1 MEGHE
6 MKLIVAIIKP
16 FKLEEVRDALAGA
29 GVQGMTVSEVRG
41 VRPPKGP
48 DRNLPRRRIYHRLRS
63 EGQDR
68 GRGERRRRRRRDRG
82 DPDHRQH
89 RLDRRRQDFRSRRRS
104 GRAHPH
110 RRAQRRRALRGPD
123 MQISL
128 RNRFIRL
135 SAAAATLMILP
146 AAAIANTAAAAVPTV
161 DKGDT
166 AWMLT
171 SSLLVLMMIVP
182 GLALFYGG
190 LARTKNMLSV
200 MTQIGAVAALTM
212 LVWVGWGYS
221 EAFGDGGSE
230 YISGFGKALLKG
242 VTPATPSATF
252 TAGVAIPEY
261 VFACFQ
267 MTFAAI
273 TIALVLGSV
282 VERMKFSAVMVFAI
296 LWLTIVYFPVAHMVW
311 ASGGKFFKLGALD
324 YAGGTVVHIN
334 SGVSALVA
342 CLILGKRIGYPRE
355 PMPPHSLTMTGI
367 GTGLLWVGWFGFN
380 AGSALE
386 ANGAAGLAMINA
398 FVATASAG
406 LVWMLTERVTGHKG
420 SALGFCSGIVAGL
433 VAVTPAAGNSGP
445 LGAIVLGA
453 VASVVCFFAVTK
465 LKPRLGYDDALDTF
479 GVHGIGGM
487 IGAMGTGI
495 VYSASLGGP
504 SPDGWS
510 MAHQLLVQAE
520 TVGMT
525 IAWSATGTA
534 IAIFVAR
541 LLTGLRVSQQ
551 VEREGLDLGE
561 HGERAYNY

>member
-1 MEGHE
+1 
-6 MKLIVAIIKP
+6 
-16 FKLEEVRDALAGA
+16 
-29 GVQGMTVSEVRG
+29 
-41 VRPPKGP
+41 
-48 DRNLPRRRIYHRLRS
+48 
-63 EGQDR
+63 
-68 GRGERRRRRRRDRG
+68 
-82 DPDHRQH
+82 
-89 RLDRRRQDFRSRRRS
+89 
-104 GRAHPH
+104 
-110 RRAQRRRALRGPD
+110 
-123 MQISL
+123 MQLSL
-128 RNRFIRL
+128 RNRFTRL
-135 SAAAATLMILP
+135 AAASAMLVAMP
-146 AAAIANTAAAAVPTV
+146 AAALANTAAAVPTV

-166 AWMLT
+166 AWMMT

-200 MTQIGAVAALTM
+200 MTQVGAVAALTM
-212 LVWVGWGYS
+212 LVWVGWGYT
-221 EAFGDGGSE
+221 EAFGPDREGFLGG
-230 YISGFGKALLKG
+230 IIAGFGKYLLHD
-242 VTPATPSATF
+242 VSPTTTAATF
-252 TAGVAIPEY
+252 TASVAIPEY
-261 VFACFQ
+261 VFVCFQ

-273 TIALVLGSV
+273 TVALVLGSV
-282 VERMKFSAVMVFAI
+282 VERMKFSAVMVFAVV
-296 LWLTIVYFPVAHMVW
+296 WLTLVYFPIAHMVW
-311 ASGGKFFKLGALD
+311 ASTGYFFGLGALD

-342 CLILGKRIGYPRE
+342 CLMLGKRLGYPRE
-355 PMPPHSLTMTGI
+355 PMAPHSLTMTGI

-386 ANGAAGLAMINA
+386 ANGAAGLAMINT

-406 LVWMLTERVTGHKG
+406 LVWMLVERLTSHKP

-453 VASVVCFFAVTK
+453 VASLICFFAVTK
-465 LKPRLGYDDALDTF
+465 LKPKLGYDDALDTF
-479 GVHGIGGM
+479 GIHGVGGM

-504 SPDGWS
+504 SPDGWN
-510 MAHQLLVQAE
+510 MGHQLWVQAQ

-525 IAWSATGTA
+525 IVWSATGTA
-534 IAIFVAR
+534 IAIVIAK
-541 LLTGLRVSQQ
+541 LLTGLRVSPD